1 MSGAGQPQPL
11 DLEAQAAALDQAD
24 DLRHL
29 RDEFVIPTRAD
40 IQRQTLAKN
49 GWSLL
54 ALPQPSGL
62 DGPPGQGMDMLLTLA
77 AG

>member
-1 MSGAGQPQPL
+1 MSGAGQSQPL

-40 IQRQTLAKN
+40 IQRQTLAQN
-49 GWSLL
+49 GWS
-54 ALPQPSGL
+54 PPPRPRPFPSPSVL
-62 DGPPGQGMDMLLTLA
+62 VETGPPRTRA
-77 AG
+77 WA